1 MGWCHLELA
10 QVPTRVALALHLAG
24 RSTPFG
30 VTSMHVFARFAAAR
44 AVHEHA
50 AIHFGRLTDLKT
62 HGGHFSIRGLLIAE
76 RLV

>member
-30 VTSMHVFARFAAAR
+30 VPSIHLVAWLVGGSLAG
-44 AVHEHA
+44 
-50 AIHFGRLTDLKT
+50 IHFERLTGLKT